1 MCRYGLGWR
10 SKDEVW
16 LVFGRERQQRG
27 SRHASQLAVTGID
40 IDHATGDRGT
50 GGVDRASSGLHAVQG
65 VIGSQ
70 RIEVP
75 KRFATGSA
83 IGAQVAVHGTGKHNV
98 RDHGDWRHLSGG
110 ATGLSKTWR
119 TGRSRVPDFFAGRNS
134 DGEQTATLFRFGAV
148 DIRERCIDGL

>member
-1 MCRYGLGWR
+1 HRDSPASR
-10 SKDEVW
+10 
-16 LVFGRERQQRG
+16 RG
-27 SRHASQLAVTGID
+27 SKMAVTGID
-40 IDHATGDRGT
+40 INHAAGDRGT
-50 GGVDRASSGLHAVQG
+50 GGVERASSGLHAVQG

-110 ATGLSKTWR
+110 ATGLSKKWR
-119 TGRSRVPDFFAGRNS
+119 NGRSRVP
-134 DGEQTATLFRFGAV
+134 
-148 DIRERCIDGL
+148 